1 MKYTVLWLKPAEAKL
16 ADIWLAA
23 DDREAITR
31 AAREIDR
38 FLNIHPHTVGETRS
52 EEKRILIVAPLCV
65 IFRVYEDDRI
75 VRIASVWNL
84 GTR

>member
-1 MKYTVLWLKPAEAKL
+1 MKYTVIWLKPVEAKL

-38 FLNIHPHTVGETRS
+38 FLKVHPHTVGESRPA
-52 EEKRILIVAPLCV
+52 EKRILIAAPLCV

-75 VRIASVWNL
+75 VRVAGVWKL
-84 GTR
+84 RTR

>member
-1 MKYTVLWLKPAEAKL
+1 MKYSVLWKKRAEDNL

-23 DDREAITR
+23 NDRDSITR
-31 AAREIDR
+31 AVREIDR
-38 FLNIHPHTVGETRS
+38 FLKIHPHTVGATRF

-75 VRIASVWNL
+75 VRVAGVWRL
-84 GTR
+84 RTQ